1 MTISCLVWLL
11 LAVVHLQFMLKS
23 NLRIVFFGTPD
34 FAAFSLEK
42 IVNSGFDVVGVVTAI
57 DKPAGRGQKI
67 AESAVKRKANEL
79 GLKVLQPA
87 NLKSEDFMSEL
98 ESLKPD
104 LGVVI
109 AFRMLPEKVW
119 SFPNLGTINL
129 HGSLL
134 PQYRGAAPIHHAIIN
149 GETATGLTTF
159 FLKHEIDTGDII
171 AKTELL
177 IGENETVGELHDR
190 MMIEGADLIA
200 HTLDLISDG
209 HYQTYPQD
217 FSADLKLAPKLNREF
232 AELDFKLSLQDF
244 HNKVR
249 GLSPF
254 PGAWIQSQWGDMK
267 ILSGEKMDLPVT
279 DLVKTIA
286 IQSRQLIVFLHD
298 GCYKVNQMQLPGKP
312 KMTATEFINGLK

>member
-1 MTISCLVWLL
+1 ML
-11 LAVVHLQFMLKS
+11 LAVVHLYLMGQS

-34 FAAFSLEK
+34 FAACSLEK
-42 IVNSGFDVVGVVTAI
+42 IVNSGYNVVGVITAM
-57 DKPAGRGQKI
+57 DKPAGRGQKV

-79 GLKVLQPA
+79 GLKILQPA
-87 NLKSEDFMSEL
+87 NLKSEDFMNEL
-98 ESLKPD
+98 ESLNPN

-119 SFPNLGTINL
+119 SFPTFGTINL

-149 GETATGLTTF
+149 GEITTGLTTF

-171 AKTELL
+171 AKTALS
-177 IGENETVGELHDR
+177 IGENESVGELHDR
-190 MMIEGADLIA
+190 MMVEGAELIA
-200 HTLDLISDG
+200 HSLKMVYDG
-209 HYQTYPQD
+209 DCHTTPQD
-217 FSADLKLAPKLNREF
+217 FSAELKTAPKLHREF
-232 AELDFKLSLQDF
+232 AELDLDLSLHDF

-267 ILSGEKMDLPVT
+267 ILSGEKLGLLGPFLQT
-279 DLVKTIA
+279 SIS
-286 IQSRQLIVFLHD
+286 IESRQLIICLHD
-298 GCYKVNQMQLPGKP
+298 GYYKVTQMQLPGKP
-312 KMTATEFINGLK
+312 KMMATEFIHGLK